1 LAADCSASSAGGITA
16 SILCTAW
23 RKSGAE
29 ARSTVTRES
38 HFEFREEISSLLLVP
53 FGPVEHEDLEFLK
66 GALSARGMKVS
77 IATER
82 KVPAAA
88 FDAARRQYRAHLFL
102 KTARD
107 EPGDRVLAVTNYD
120 LYASNLNFVF
130 GLADSPGKSAVISL
144 YRLRRGVD
152 EETFRHRAMKEAV
165 HELGHTWG
173 LSHCQNP
180 RCVMHFSN
188 SLEDTDR
195 KETVWCES
203 CDRKL

>member
-1 LAADCSASSAGGITA
+1 MAPANDYGI
-16 SILCTAW
+16 
-23 RKSGAE
+23 RREKSPT
-29 ARSTVTRES
+29 RVT
-38 HFEFREEISSLLLVP
+38 LVP
-53 FGPVEHEDLEFLK
+53 CGPVEQEDLEFLVR
-66 GALSARGMKVS
+66 ALSERGMKVS

-88 FDAARRQYRAHLFL
+88 FNRARQQYRGDLFL
-102 KTARD
+102 NTAR
-107 EPGDRVLAVTNYD
+107 EEAADRVLAVTNYD

-130 GLADSPGKSAVISL
+130 GVADSGNKSAVISL
-144 YRLRRGVD
+144 FRLRMGAD
-152 EETFRHRAMKEAV
+152 EETFRRRLVKEAI

-173 LSHCQNP
+173 LSHCQNW

-195 KETVWCES
+195 KETEWCES

>member
-1 LAADCSASSAGGITA
+1 VAPANDYGI
-16 SILCTAW
+16 
-23 RKSGAE
+23 RREKSP
-29 ARSTVTRES
+29 RRV
-38 HFEFREEISSLLLVP
+38 LLVP
-53 FGPVEHEDLEFLK
+53 YEPVEREDLEFLVR
-66 GALSARGMKVS
+66 ALSERKMKVS

-88 FDAARRQYRAHLFL
+88 FNRARQQYRGNLFL
-102 KTARD
+102 NAVRA
-107 EPGDRVLAVTNYD
+107 EAPDRVLAVTNYD
-120 LYASNLNFVF
+120 LYANNLNFIF
-130 GLADSPGKSAVISL
+130 GLADEGKKSAVISL
-144 YRLRRGVD
+144 FRLRTGAD
-152 EETFRHRAMKEAV
+152 EETFRRRAVKEAI

-195 KETVWCES
+195 KETEWCES